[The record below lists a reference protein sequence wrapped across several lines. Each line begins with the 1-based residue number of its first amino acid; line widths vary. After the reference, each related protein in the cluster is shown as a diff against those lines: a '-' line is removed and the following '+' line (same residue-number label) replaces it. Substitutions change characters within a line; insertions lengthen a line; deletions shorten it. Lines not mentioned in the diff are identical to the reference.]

1 MFYFCSFYILRRKKL
16 TSYFKVKGNFMIAA
30 LLQIFLLNPQSTQF
44 EVQRLLEQVS
54 DPCSS
59 DVLLILRHL
68 KEGLKN

>member
-1 MFYFCSFYILRRKKL
+1 
-16 TSYFKVKGNFMIAA
+16 MIAA